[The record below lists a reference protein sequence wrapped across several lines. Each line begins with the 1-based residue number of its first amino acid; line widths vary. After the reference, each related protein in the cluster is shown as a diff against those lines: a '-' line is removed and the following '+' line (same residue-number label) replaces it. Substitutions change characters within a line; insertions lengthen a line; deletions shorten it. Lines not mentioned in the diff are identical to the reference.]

1 MTAQVISDDSNIE
14 LSLTLVKTALGL
26 AVSWA
31 ALSLALGAPHLF
43 SAAIAA
49 VVGFSAA
56 IYLHSAGRHMAAR
69 TLWIV
74 TANLAIFFGS
84 LVVHEDGH
92 VAFMLVATAGL
103 PFPLYHWERRR
114 KLIIFLS
121 ALSFTLWGVALY
133 LHVAVLTDYEVANAT
148 ATLAS
153 TILVGVTVFL
163 MVVSEL
169 GYFSY
174 FQARYRA
181 RLQSEF
187 QLSQLLGESRLKF
200 LESINHEIRTPLN
213 AIVGLSSL
221 LKDTAVLDEG
231 RKEHVT
237 LIHDAGL
244 KIAEMMEKSER
255 LVSLRSDD
263 RLEALT
269 TENIPEL
276 VADVAWQFFRN
287 DPDRHVRVQSEKEI
301 NARVSKDLLRTAL
314 AELLDNV
321 QKYTPKGSSVD
332 VSVQEVGEQIVISME
347 DNGPGFDPERLGEM
361 GNDFLRLNHGHGTI
375 RGLGIGLTIAMET
388 MLRVGGRLEIR
399 NREQGGAVQA
409 LLIPKS

>member
-1 MTAQVISDDSNIE
+1 
-14 LSLTLVKTALGL
+14 
-26 AVSWA
+26 
-31 ALSLALGAPHLF
+31 
-43 SAAIAA
+43 
-49 VVGFSAA
+49 
-56 IYLHSAGRHMAAR
+56 
-69 TLWIV
+69 
-74 TANLAIFFGS
+74 
-84 LVVHEDGH
+84 
-92 VAFMLVATAGL
+92 
-103 PFPLYHWERRR
+103 
-114 KLIIFLS
+114 
-121 ALSFTLWGVALY
+121 
-133 LHVAVLTDYEVANAT
+133 
-148 ATLAS
+148 
-153 TILVGVTVFL
+153 
-163 MVVSEL
+163 
-169 GYFSY
+169 
-174 FQARYRA
+174 
-181 RLQSEF
+181 
-187 QLSQLLGESRLKF
+187 F

-255 LVSLRSDD
+255 LVCLRSDD

-375 RGLGIGLTIAMET
+375 RGLGIGLIIAMET

>member
-1 MTAQVISDDSNIE
+1 MTTRVINDDTNVE

-31 ALSLALGAPHLF
+31 ALSLALSAPYLFGAA
-43 SAAIAA
+43 SAA

-56 IYLHSAGRHMAAR
+56 LYLHFAGRHLAAR
-69 TLWIV
+69 TLWII

-84 LVVHEDGH
+84 LVVHEDGN

-103 PFPLYHWERRR
+103 PFPLYQWEKRR

-121 ALSFTLWGVALY
+121 GLSFTLWGVALY
-133 LHVAVLTDYEVANAT
+133 LHMGVLTDYEVLNAT

-153 TILVGVTVFL
+153 TILVGVTVFS

-174 FQARYRA
+174 YQAKYRA
-181 RLQSEF
+181 RLESEI
-187 QLSQLLGESRLKF
+187 QLSQLLGESRLQF
-200 LESINHEIRTPLN
+200 LGSINHEIRTPLN

-221 LKDTAVLDEG
+221 LKDAAALDEG
-231 RKEHVT
+231 RKVHVN

-255 LVSLRSDD
+255 LVALRSDD

-269 TENIPEL
+269 TENISEL
-276 VADVAWQFFRN
+276 VGDVTREFFRN
-287 DPDRHVRVQSEKEI
+287 DPDRHVAVQTEVEL
-301 NARVSKDLLRTAL
+301 NAMVSKELLRTAL
-314 AELLDNV
+314 TELLDNV

-332 VSVQEVGEQIVISME
+332 VSVREVGEQIVISIE
-347 DNGPGFDPERLGEM
+347 DNGPGFDPERLSEVR
-361 GNDFLRLNHGHGTI
+361 NDFSRLNHGHGTI
-375 RGLGIGLTIAMET
+375 RGLGIGFTIAMET

-399 NREQGGAVQA
+399 NRQQGGAVQA
-409 LLIPKS
+409 LLIPLT